1 MHYINPLRHPFGM
14 KKIVL
19 LNIVLLF
26 SATVFA
32 QTINKTDSIAAID
45 TLNITI
51 ANGMQPKNDIVQN
64 IATSKDLSLF
74 YNLIKSANLTETYE
88 SKGPITVF
96 APINEA
102 FETLQPGKLDSLA
115 MPARIW
121 ELTHILTYHAI
132 AGKFNAKDIQ
142 KQINGH
148 KGTATFTTLGGSK
161 LTAKIDSNHNI
172 ILEDENGGQS
182 IISSVGIEQSN
193 GVLHVVNKVLI
204 PKPKAI

>member
-1 MHYINPLRHPFGM
+1 M

-26 SATVFA
+26 SATLLG

-45 TLNITI
+45 TPNVTITG
-51 ANGMQPKNDIVQN
+51 NMQSKNDIVQN
-64 IATSKDLSLF
+64 IAVSKDLSLF
-74 YNLIKSANLTETYE
+74 YNFIKSANLTETYE

-96 APINEA
+96 APVNEA

-115 MPARIW
+115 RPANIW

-132 AGKFNAKDIQ
+132 AGKFSLKDIQ

-182 IISSVGIEQSN
+182 TISSVDIEQSN
-193 GVLHVVNKVLI
+193 GVLHIVNKVLI
-204 PKPKAI
+204 PKPKVI

>member
-1 MHYINPLRHPFGM
+1 M

-19 LNIVLLF
+19 LVIVLLLGVN
-26 SATVFA
+26 VFA
-32 QTINKTDSIAAID
+32 QTTDKTDSTSTSAID
-45 TLNITI
+45 TLNITV
-51 ANGMQPKNDIVQN
+51 ANGMQSKNDIVQN
-64 IATSKDLSLF
+64 IAASKDLSVF
-74 YNLIKSANLTETYE
+74 YNFIKSANLTETYE

-96 APINEA
+96 APVNQA

-115 MPARIW
+115 KPEYVW
-121 ELTHILTYHAI
+121 ELTHILSYHAI
-132 AGKFNAKDIQ
+132 AGKLNAKDIQ

-148 KGTATFTTLGGSK
+148 KGTVTFTTLGGSK

-182 IISSVGIEQSN
+182 IISRVDIEQSN

>member
-1 MHYINPLRHPFGM
+1 MLPFGM

-26 SATVFA
+26 SVTVFA
-32 QTINKTDSIAAID
+32 QTINQTDSTAVLD
-45 TLNITI
+45 TLNTTI
-51 ANGMQPKNDIVQN
+51 ASSMQPKNDIVQN
-64 IATSKDLSLF
+64 IAASKDLSVF
-74 YNLIKSANLTETYE
+74 YNFIKSANLTETYE

-96 APINEA
+96 APINQA
-102 FETLQPGKLDSLA
+102 FETLKPGKLDSLA
-115 MPARIW
+115 RTAHVW

-132 AGKFNAKDIQ
+132 AGKFGVKDIQ
-142 KQINGH
+142 KRINGH
-148 KGTATFTTLGGSK
+148 NGMATFTTLGGSK

-182 IISSVGIEQSN
+182 IISRVDIEQSN
-193 GVLHVVNKVLI
+193 GVLHVVNKVLM